1 MCPTFEVNETED
13 EDILFASFGEIK
25 KNQDPKKSILVKEGE
40 SLTGVVQSIEDS
52 ATYKKI
58 YRLKI
63 DKQDKLVIVL
73 GKTDL
78 NNKMGYGTAKVT
90 KQVKEGDLIQIKYLG
105 KVKTGKGRPFNKFEV
120 GIAK

>member
-40 SLTGVVQSIEDS
+40 SLTGVVKAVEDS

-58 YRLKI
+58 YRLQVE
-63 DKQDKLVIVL
+63 KQDKLVVVL

-78 NNKMGYGTAKVT
+78 NNKMGYGTAKAK

-105 KVKTGKGRPFNKFEV
+105 KTKTAKGRPFYTFEV
-120 GIAK
+120 AIAK